1 MALSLEDII
10 SGTPAGG
17 MAALPAG
24 EFEGPV
30 TISKPIRLQGRNTT
44 IWARHGSVIDITVP
58 GVTIEGLRV
67 EITEGAASEM
77 AINAKCPANAS
88 DVEVLGGVSG
98 FGREDGVWELPR
110 TLSLGDM
117 PAGGVSTFVMTVDIP
132 TEARLVCSGSG
143 ISFQP
148 ENVPA
153 GRSEVR
159 LTVSGS
165 GSPGLVYTEI
175 LVKSQFSRRIYL
187 SGRFTAEACAVQD
200 KRIFEAKAV
209 ERTSTVGA
217 AKPVQAIQP
226 QTAPSTA
233 APTDVITNVGAAPLD
248 DKPLLSLTK
257 GQRVPAAGYLSG
269 EFDVSFTGRKLGS
282 VDIDP
287 YVFMLNDREQSP
299 GDGYMVFFGNEVSTD
314 GAVRYHP
321 DDGRVSIDLSRVSPQ
336 IKRITVA
343 YSVYSG
349 DSRKNFS
356 LVREPRISLCSQDR
370 ERVRFDI
377 DGLTNEVTV
386 VAVEFYIYK
395 GEWRISAVGAG
406 FRDGL
411 AKLCNRYGIEVS
423 G

>member
-1 MALSLEDII
+1 MAMSLDDII

-17 MAALPAG
+17 TAALPAG

-30 TISKPIRLQGRNTT
+30 IINKPIRLQGRNTT
-44 IWARHGSVIDITVP
+44 IWARRGSVIEITTP

-67 EITEGAASEM
+67 EITEGASSET

-88 DVEVLGGVSG
+88 DVEVLGSVSG
-98 FGREDGVWELPR
+98 FGREDGTWEIPR
-110 TLSLGDM
+110 TIMLGDI
-117 PAGGVSTFVMTVDIP
+117 PAGGASSFVMTVDIP
-132 TEARLVCSGSG
+132 TAARLVCGGTG
-143 ISFQP
+143 ISFEP
-148 ENVPA
+148 ENIPA

-175 LVKSQFSRRIYL
+175 LVKSQFLRRIYL
-187 SGRFTAEACAVQD
+187 SGRFTADAPAVRD
-200 KRIFEAKAV
+200 KRIFEAAHAQRDPV
-209 ERTSTVGA
+209 C
-217 AKPVQAIQP
+217 VQA
-226 QTAPSTA
+226 APSPA
-233 APTDVITNVGAAPLD
+233 AVPTDVITNVGAAPLAE
-248 DKPLLSLTK
+248 KPLLSLMK
-257 GQRVPAAGYLSG
+257 GQRVPAGGYVSG
-269 EFDVSFTGRKLGS
+269 EFDISFTGRKLGS
-282 VDIDP
+282 LDIDP
-287 YVFMLNDREQSP
+287 YVFMLNDRERSP
-299 GDGYMVFFGNEVSTD
+299 SDGYMVFFGNEISAD

-321 DDGRVSIDLSRVSPQ
+321 NDGHISVDLGKVSPL

-356 LVREPRISLCSQDR
+356 LVRDLRVSLCSQGR

-377 DGLTNEVTV
+377 DGLTNEVTL
-386 VAVEFYIYK
+386 VAVEIYIYK

-406 FRDGL
+406 YRDGL

>member
-30 TISKPIRLQGRNTT
+30 TISKPIRLLGRNTT

-67 EITEGAASEM
+67 EITEGAASET

-88 DVEVLGGVSG
+88 DVEVLGSVSG

-117 PAGGVSTFVMTVDIP
+117 PAGGVSSFVMTVDIP
-132 TEARLVCSGSG
+132 TAARLVCSGSG

-209 ERTSTVGA
+209 ERASA
-217 AKPVQAIQP
+217 VQAAQP
-226 QTAPSTA
+226 QISSVPA

-257 GQRVPAAGYLSG
+257 GQRVPAAGCLSG

-321 DDGRVSIDLSRVSPQ
+321 DDGQVSIDLGKASPQ